1 MGVFNGWR
9 AKRSG
14 GFGTLNCLYPQMF
27 ISGKTVYIRTSPPF
41 FLGAVST
48 SIFSSFSISSI
59 RVVSSKSYFPAVS
72 QLNGFEKGR
81 WMRRLLFLPPRL
93 LGQRPAIK
101 SHAGGGAIA
110 LHKRE
115 PGF

>member
-1 MGVFNGWR
+1 MVILWR
-9 AKRSG
+9 AY
-14 GFGTLNCLYPQMF
+14 LCLASCPHEAINLILPYYF
-27 ISGKTVYIRTSPPF
+27 
-41 FLGAVST
+41 
-48 SIFSSFSISSI
+48 
-59 RVVSSKSYFPAVS
+59 YFPAVS

-93 LGQRPAIK
+93 LGHRLDIK

-115 PGF
+115 L